1 MANSRPMRVDKR
13 MQDMIREIKTS
24 IARREGVE
32 PRFIPTP
39 LATKKIVDWATL
51 GRQFEQGKFM
61 NRNKSQPRKKR
72 GMDIYVEGFGL

>member
-1 MANSRPMRVDKR
+1 MVNSRPMRVDKG
-13 MQDMIREIKTS
+13 MQDMIRDIKMS
-24 IARREGVE
+24 IAKREGVE

-61 NRNKSQPRKKR
+61 NQNKSKPQKKR
-72 GMDIYVEGFGL
+72 GMDVYVENFGL